1 MAQRATAVS
10 SAHLAVG
17 ARLPR
22 AVQPLLLLPPH
33 LLKRIPPAPTLG
45 DQRRAL
51 AQLRCTVLVLGGMQS
66 YIPASVHLTR
76 AIPAR
81 IHLTRA
87 TPLRPTRV
95 RLERGGHH
103 ILGDAVAPAD
113 TCTARADRDG
123 RVHVA
128 SRVVDEDQR
137 AHLVSRRTSE
147 I

>member
-1 MAQRATAVS
+1 MAQRATAVP

-33 LLKRIPPAPTLG
+33 LLKRIPPAPTLA
-45 DQRRAL
+45 DQRGAL
-51 AQLRCTVLVLGGMQS
+51 AQLRCTVLVLSGMQS
-66 YIPASVHLTR
+66 YIPASVHLRRVT
-76 AIPAR
+76 PAR
-81 IHLTRA
+81 VHPTRV
-87 TPLRPTRV
+87 TPLHPTRV
-95 RLERGGHH
+95 RLERGCHH

-128 SRVVDEDQR
+128 SRVVDQDQR
-137 AHLVSRRTSE
+137 AHLVSRSASE